1 MGRSAATRFV
11 TGVCISSFGDWLTTF
26 ALAVVLFNATK
37 SVAVTAGYLLVRVA
51 PRPLGAWLGGPLG
64 DAASPRAALVGAA
77 LGQGMVTAAIA
88 VPLALGRGYWAI
100 FVLVGMSQ
108 LVGGSWQ
115 PLTSAMMARL
125 AGAESRHS
133 LNLVYSL
140 SMSGMML
147 VAPAAGALLLPLG
160 GAVPLVAGAAVS
172 FAAAAGLFLS
182 LPATPRI
189 AGTSMTVR
197 GAATGGFAAVA
208 RQPILR
214 VITLGAFSATLV
226 ITALQAA
233 LPALAAERFGSSADA
248 GFCWAAVG
256 LGGVIGSVIALWPR
270 LQRPG
275 VILPGIVVE
284 IACIG
289 GVALAGAPAV
299 DLLLLVGNTVAA
311 NITTIESLVIVQSQ
325 AGEMVG
331 RVEGAVSTSRYLG
344 MTTGATLALLL
355 ALTLRWQVLVVILA
369 LAGLALLAGA
379 GVRPQGSAPPL
390 RAPSPLGEIPE

>member
-1 MGRSAATRFV
+1 
-11 TGVCISSFGDWLTTF
+11 
-26 ALAVVLFNATK
+26 
-37 SVAVTAGYLLVRVA
+37 
-51 PRPLGAWLGGPLG
+51 
-64 DAASPRAALVGAA
+64 
-77 LGQGMVTAAIA
+77 MVTAAIA

-100 FVLVGMSQ
+100 FVLVGLSQ

-125 AGAESRHS
+125 AGAESRHG
-133 LNLVYSL
+133 LNLFYAL

-147 VAPAAGALLLPLG
+147 VAPATGALLLPVV
-160 GAVPLVAGAAVS
+160 GAVPLVAGDALS
-172 FAAAAGLFLS
+172 FALAAGLFLS

-189 AGTSMTVR
+189 SGTSMTVR
-197 GAATGGFAAVA
+197 GAATGGFAAVG
-208 RQPILR
+208 RRPVLR
-214 VITLGAFSATLV
+214 MITLGAFSATLV

-233 LPALAAERFGSSADA
+233 LPALASQRFGNSADA

-256 LGGVIGSVIALWPR
+256 LGGVVGSVIALWPR

-289 GVALAGAPAV
+289 GVAVAGAPAV

-311 NITTIESLVIVQSQ
+311 NLVTIESGVIIQSEPGDKVARVQ
-325 AGEMVG
+325 
-331 RVEGAVSTSRYLG
+331 GAVSTSRYLG

-355 ALTLRWQVLVVILA
+355 ALTVRWQALVVILA
-369 LAGLALLAGA
+369 VAGLVILGGSTLGPREGAASALAA
-379 GVRPQGSAPPL
+379 
-390 RAPSPLGEIPE
+390 SPLGEIPE